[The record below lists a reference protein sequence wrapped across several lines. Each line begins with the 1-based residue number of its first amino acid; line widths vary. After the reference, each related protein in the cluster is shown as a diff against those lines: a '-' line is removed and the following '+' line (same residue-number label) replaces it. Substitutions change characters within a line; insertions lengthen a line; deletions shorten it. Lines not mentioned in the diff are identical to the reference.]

1 MATMNNIE
9 TLLEEIASHHRDER
23 EHLFD
28 VHVEKQTA
36 SQVVLSGR
44 VLEESDL
51 EELRRHLPPGW
62 TMDAHAVRVLRRSAS
77 ATLCVA
83 TNLTS
88 LHRQPSFLAE
98 QLTQLLYGRRVEV
111 LEEQERWVFVRC
123 DDGYLGWTYRPYL
136 REQPAAPPTHLV
148 VAPVGLLRS
157 EPRQNAPLLTRVL
170 GGTFVQVWQEQD
182 GWAYLQAN
190 QSGWLPLED
199 LRSLTSLPQSE
210 AARRAQITADAAR
223 LIGVPYLWGGTSAH
237 GIDCSGLAQLLHRWV
252 GITIRRDADMQMEDG
267 KPIEPEEM
275 QPGDLAFFGENGE
288 TRSITHV
295 AISMGGWEIVHSSR
309 SRNGV
314 YFDNIQKDAYL
325 REHFVGAR
333 TYLK

>member
-1 MATMNNIE
+1 MNPIE
-9 TLLEEIASHHRDER
+9 TLLEEITAHHRDER

-28 VHVEKQTA
+28 VHIEKMDG
-36 SQVVLSGR
+36 SQVILSGR
-44 VLEESDL
+44 VLEESNLD
-51 EELRRHLPPGW
+51 ELRRRLPPGW
-62 TMDAHAVRVLRRSAS
+62 TMDAHGVHILRQTAAV
-77 ATLCVA
+77 TLTVA

-98 QLTQLLYGRRVEV
+98 QLSQLLYGRQVEV

-136 REQPAAPPTHLV
+136 REQPPAPPTHLV
-148 VAPVGLLRS
+148 TAPVGLLRA
-157 EPRQNAPLLTRVL
+157 EPRPNAPLLSRVL
-170 GGTFVQVWQEQD
+170 GGTFVHVLQERD
-182 GWAYLQAN
+182 GWAFVQAHQN
-190 QSGWLPLED
+190 GWLPLED
-199 LRSLTSLPQSE
+199 LRSLARLPQSE
-210 AARRAQITADAAR
+210 AERRAQICADAAR

-252 GITIRRDADMQMEDG
+252 GITLRRDADMQMEDG

-288 TRSITHV
+288 KRSITHV

-325 REHFVGAR
+325 RQHFVGAR

>member
-1 MATMNNIE
+1 MNNNIE

-28 VHVEKQTA
+28 LHIEKQTA

-44 VLEESDL
+44 VLEESNL
-51 EELRRHLPPGW
+51 EELRQHLPAGW
-62 TMDAHAVRVLRRSAS
+62 TMDVHAVRVLRRSATT
-77 ATLCVA
+77 TLTVA

-88 LHRQPSFLAE
+88 LYRQPSFLAE
-98 QLTQLLYGRRVEV
+98 QLTQLMYGRQVEV
-111 LEEQERWVFVRC
+111 LEEQDRWVFVRC

-148 VAPVGLLRS
+148 IAPVGLLRA
-157 EPRQNAPLLTRVL
+157 EPHPNAPLLSRVL
-170 GGTFVQVWQEQD
+170 GGTYVQVWREHN
-182 GWAYLQAN
+182 GWAYLQAH
-190 QSGWLPLED
+190 QSGWLPLDD
-199 LRSLTSLPQSE
+199 LRSLTALPHSE
-210 AARRAQITADAAR
+210 TARRNQIVADAAR

-252 GITIRRDADMQMEDG
+252 GIIIRRDADMQMEDG
-267 KPIEPEEM
+267 KPLEPQDM
-275 QPGDLAFFGENGE
+275 QPGDLAFFGEDGE
-288 TRSITHV
+288 KRSITHV
-295 AISMGGWEIVHSSR
+295 AVSMGGWEIVHSSR

>member
-1 MATMNNIE
+1 MAAMNNIE

-28 VHVEKQTA
+28 LRIEKQTA
-36 SQVVLSGR
+36 SQVILSGR
-44 VLEESDL
+44 VLEESNL
-51 EELRRHLPPGW
+51 EELRQHLPPGW
-62 TMDAHAVRVLRRSAS
+62 TMDAHAVRVLRRSAT
-77 ATLCVA
+77 ATLTVA

-111 LEEQERWVFVRC
+111 LEEQENWVFVRC

-136 REQPAAPPTHLV
+136 REQPAAPPTHLA
-148 VAPVGLLRS
+148 VAPVGLLHS
-157 EPRQNAPLLTRVL
+157 EPRLNAPLLTRVL
-170 GGTFVQVWQEQD
+170 GGTYVQVWQEHD

-190 QSGWLPLED
+190 QSGWLPLEN

-252 GITIRRDADMQMEDG
+252 GIAIRRDADMQMEDG
-267 KPIEPEEM
+267 KPIEPQEM

-288 TRSITHV
+288 TRNITHV

>member
-28 VHVEKQTA
+28 IHVEKQTA

-62 TMDAHAVRVLRRSAS
+62 TMDAHAVRVLRRSVA

-157 EPRQNAPLLTRVL
+157 EPRPNAPLLTRVL